1 MDEPS
6 EGADDEAVVV
16 TAAAT
21 GSDTGNTPTVLD
33 GVSGTAGSEITP
45 LAAMRETTVGFVGVI
60 VTPDATAV
68 EGFVPVFA

>member
-33 GVSGTAGSEITP
+33 GISGASGSEITP
-45 LAAMRETTVGFVGVI
+45 LAAMCETTVDFVGVI
-60 VTPDATAV
+60 VTPDTTAV